1 MATKGFVKLFVD
13 VNKSISEQNKD
24 IQAKKNT
31 PNPIS
36 INVFQEFQAIIK
48 RILEQTKNRKPEPAA
63 KEHFRKVFLSIYF
76 LKLFSRNQAFWLNC
90 ELWLICHCSVWFD
103 VIPAFLIS

>member
-1 MATKGFVKLFVD
+1 MSTRQFQSKIK
-13 VNKSISEQNKD
+13 N

-48 RILEQTKNRKPEPAA
+48 RISEQTKKP
-63 KEHFRKVFLSIYF
+63 
-76 LKLFSRNQAFWLNC
+76 QA
-90 ELWLICHCSVWFD
+90 
-103 VIPAFLIS
+103 

>member
-1 MATKGFVKLFVD
+1 MSTRQFQSKIK
-13 VNKSISEQNKD
+13 N

-48 RILEQTKNRKPEPAA
+48 RISEQTKKTASQTACGERT
-63 KEHFRKVFLSIYF
+63 F
-76 LKLFSRNQAFWLNC
+76 
-90 ELWLICHCSVWFD
+90 
-103 VIPAFLIS
+103 

>member
-31 PNPIS
+31 TNPIS

-48 RILEQTKNRKPEPAA
+48 RILEQTKNRKPEPA
-63 KEHFRKVFLSIYF
+63 V
-76 LKLFSRNQAFWLNC
+76 
-90 ELWLICHCSVWFD
+90 
-103 VIPAFLIS
+103 

>member
-1 MATKGFVKLFVD
+1 MAIKGFVKLFVD

-48 RILEQTKNRKPEPAA
+48 RILDQTKKP
-63 KEHFRKVFLSIYF
+63 
-76 LKLFSRNQAFWLNC
+76 QA
-90 ELWLICHCSVWFD
+90 
-103 VIPAFLIS
+103 

>member
-1 MATKGFVKLFVD
+1 MATKRFIKLFVD
-13 VNKSISEQNKD
+13 VNQSISEQNKD

-48 RILEQTKNRKPEPAA
+48 RISEQTKNRKPEPAV
-63 KEHFRKVFLSIYF
+63 KEQFRKFPFV
-76 LKLFSRNQAFWLNC
+76 LFFK
-90 ELWLICHCSVWFD
+90 I
-103 VIPAFLIS
+103 I

>member
-1 MATKGFVKLFVD
+1 MPLFCPFVFCKIEIQTLILLTLTKLATKRFIKLFVD
-13 VNKSISEQNKD
+13 VNQSISEQNKD

-48 RILEQTKNRKPEPAA
+48 RILEQNKKPQA
-63 KEHFRKVFLSIYF
+63 KACGERTF
-76 LKLFSRNQAFWLNC
+76 
-90 ELWLICHCSVWFD
+90 
-103 VIPAFLIS
+103 

>member
-1 MATKGFVKLFVD
+1 MSTRQFQSKIK
-13 VNKSISEQNKD
+13 N

-48 RILEQTKNRKPEPAA
+48 RISEQTKKPQAKQPAVD
-63 KEHFRKVFLSIYF
+63 KHFRKVSFLFIF
-76 LKLFSRNQAFWLNC
+76 
-90 ELWLICHCSVWFD
+90 
-103 VIPAFLIS
+103 

>member
-1 MATKGFVKLFVD
+1 MKLFVD

-48 RILEQTKNRKPEPAA
+48 RILEQTKNRKPEPAV
-63 KEHFRKVFLSIYF
+63 KEHFRKFPFYLFLR
-76 LKLFSRNQAFWLNC
+76 LFSCNQAVWLYC
-90 ELWLICHCSVWFD
+90 KLWLVCHAAVWFD
-103 VIPAFLIS
+103 VVPALACSDEFI

>member
-1 MATKGFVKLFVD
+1 LATKRFVKLFVD
-13 VNKSISEQNKD
+13 FNKSISEQNKD

-48 RILEQTKNRKPEPAA
+48 RILEQTKNRKPEPAV
-63 KEHFRKVFLSIYF
+63 KEQFRKFPFILFFEILNKKRSI
-76 LKLFSRNQAFWLNC
+76 
-90 ELWLICHCSVWFD
+90 
-103 VIPAFLIS
+103 

>member
-1 MATKGFVKLFVD
+1 MSTRQFQSKIK
-13 VNKSISEQNKD
+13 N

-48 RILEQTKNRKPEPAA
+48 RISEQTKKP
-63 KEHFRKVFLSIYF
+63 
-76 LKLFSRNQAFWLNC
+76 QANACGLC
-90 ELWLICHCSVWFD
+90 TI
-103 VIPAFLIS
+103 FLILYRFFSQFVKIAIH

>member
-1 MATKGFVKLFVD
+1 MKLFVD

-48 RILEQTKNRKPEPAA
+48 RILEQTKNRKPKPAV
-63 KEHFRKVFLSIYF
+63 KEQFRKFPFYLFFEIF
-76 LKLFSRNQAFWLNC
+76 KKKGAFKLPPLK
-90 ELWLICHCSVWFD
+90 
-103 VIPAFLIS
+103 

>member
-1 MATKGFVKLFVD
+1 MLTSTKLATKGFIKLFVD
-13 VNKSISEQNKD
+13 LDKSISEQNKD

-48 RILEQTKNRKPEPAA
+48 RISEQTKKP
-63 KEHFRKVFLSIYF
+63 
-76 LKLFSRNQAFWLNC
+76 QAIACGECL
-90 ELWLICHCSVWFD
+90 
-103 VIPAFLIS
+103 